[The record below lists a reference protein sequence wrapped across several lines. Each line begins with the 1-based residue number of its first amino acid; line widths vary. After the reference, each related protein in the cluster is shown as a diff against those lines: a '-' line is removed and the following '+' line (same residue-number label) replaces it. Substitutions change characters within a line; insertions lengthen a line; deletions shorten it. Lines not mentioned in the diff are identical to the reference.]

1 MRALRGMLAVVAGLV
16 LAVAPVAAQGPGGG
30 GMGRMGVPNLEE
42 LTAKLSLT
50 ADQQTKIKTLITKF
64 EADTKGVRETLAKN
78 REAIQSGADPA
89 SLREENMAAMMVLR
103 EDAGKLNGDIRAL
116 LTPEQQGTYDQY
128 LEEQRAGMR
137 QGRPGGPPPAR

>member
-1 MRALRGMLAVVAGLV
+1 MRAVRGMLAVVAGLA
-16 LAVAPVAAQGPGGG
+16 LAVAPVAAQGGPGG

-42 LTAKLSLT
+42 LTTKLSLT
-50 ADQQTKIKTLITKF
+50 ADQQTKIKGLITKF

-78 REAIQSGADPA
+78 RQAIQSGADPA
-89 SLREENMAAMMVLR
+89 SFREENMAAMMVLR
-103 EDAGKLNGDIRAL
+103 EDAGKLNSDIRAL

-128 LEEQRAGMR
+128 LEEQRARMR